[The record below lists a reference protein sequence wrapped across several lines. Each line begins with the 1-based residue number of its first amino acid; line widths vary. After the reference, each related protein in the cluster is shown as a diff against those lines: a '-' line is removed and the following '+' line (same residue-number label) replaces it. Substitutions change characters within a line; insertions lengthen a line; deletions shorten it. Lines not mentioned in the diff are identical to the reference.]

1 MTALNFFDID
11 DTLVH
16 TTAMIGV
23 KKGGVVTR
31 RLTNQ
36 EFNTYKLQPGEEFDF
51 SEFTCSRKFATEST
65 PIRTVIDV
73 FNRVKNAGDVRL
85 LTARSDFDCKETF
98 LRSLERWGIDY
109 RRAHVHRSGNLQI
122 RGSTAEKKAVWVRR
136 YLDNPLNRYTLSQR
150 DPLQTNPDGS
160 VDLYIQADSPGPERE
175 SNWLPAPGSAEASA
189 GIPEA
194 GPEAFSQGPR
204 DVQDPIQGPECRR
217 NRDGAGADPAG
228 GGAAGPG

>member
-1 MTALNFFDID
+1 MTAINFFDID

-23 KKGGVVTR
+23 KKDGVVTR

-98 LRSLERWGIDY
+98 LRSLECWGIDH
-109 RRAHVHRSGNLQI
+109 RCAHVHRSGNLQI

-136 YLDNPLNRYTLSQR
+136 YLDNPLNRYTEVS
-150 DPLQTNPDGS
+150 
-160 VDLYIQADSPGPERE
+160 LYDDSLENLRVFASLGDEYPHVTFHPYLVER
-175 SNWLPAPGSAEASA
+175 
-189 GIPEA
+189 
-194 GPEAFSQGPR
+194 
-204 DVQDPIQGPECRR
+204 
-217 NRDGAGADPAG
+217 GAIRKI
-228 GGAAGPG
+228 